1 MQLREKKRNQV
12 LKDRRKQQINKIKD
26 SGKLS
31 TEDKNDDGMT
41 LERIK
46 GINDQIDGVVEN
58 LTKKQ
63 LGRKYMNMT
72 QVIERLRSNGHMKE
86 EYFNG

>member
-1 MQLREKKRNQV
+1 M
-12 LKDRRKQQINKIKD
+12 KDRRKQQINKIKD

-58 LTKKQ
+58 LTRKQ

-72 QVIERLRSNGHMKE
+72 QVIERLRTNGHMKE